1 MVEEE
6 ESVLREENAR
16 EMIKRSNETM
26 KERRGL
32 KGLTYTKKRK
42 RQ

>member
-6 ESVLREENAR
+6 ERAFLRENGR
-16 EMIKRSNETM
+16 EMIKRSNETV